1 MGSFLIG
8 FCWYLSE
15 GGHFSL
21 PTRLFLFTGFFG
33 GFTTFSSFS
42 LETMNL
48 MKTGDYRLALFNILA
63 SNFIGLIAVF
73 SGYLLGKI
81 TLTFINKV

>member
-1 MGSFLIG
+1 
-8 FCWYLSE
+8 
-15 GGHFSL
+15 
-21 PTRLFLFTGFFG
+21 
-33 GFTTFSSFS
+33 
-42 LETMNL
+42 